1 MKNILLQHWTG
12 KLPELVKYSVEN
24 MKKYAKKCGADYR
37 LLEGNGFRP
46 WLATPCQ
53 KLWMLDE
60 EFDEYDVVVMV
71 DPDMFTRKGMEENIF
86 TDVTGIGMYTEFQA
100 NLFIKLQQQYPL
112 LTDKNFPYWGGAIYR
127 LEREHRVEM
136 RKYLN
141 DAEMTAHS
149 GNFNDEGIMH
159 RCAVSA
165 DYKEKRYFDRQ
176 QWNYSSFEET
186 VDEANIMHRLACHA
200 RIPMQKLP
208 GGFKWCHCSYREGI
222 EDSAMIHIRT
232 KTTPTG
238 NKKPKLDNYYTLVK
252 RGLI

>member
-12 KLPELVKYSVEN
+12 TQPELVQKSVAN

-37 LLEGNGFRP
+37 LLEGNGFRS

-86 TDVTGIGMYTEFQA
+86 TDVTGIGMYTEYQA
-100 NLFIKLQQQYPL
+100 NLFLKLQQQYPL

-141 DAEMTAHS
+141 DAEMTQHS
-149 GNFNDEGIMH
+149 GNFNDEG
-159 RCAVSA
+159 
-165 DYKEKRYFDRQ
+165 
-176 QWNYSSFEET
+176 
-186 VDEANIMHRLACHA
+186 IMHRLACHA

-208 GGFKWCHCSYREGI
+208 GDFKWCHCSYREGI

-232 KTTPTG
+232 KTTPFG
-238 NKKPKLDNYYTLVK
+238 NKKPKLDNYYTLVE

>member
-1 MKNILLQHWTG
+1 MQMKNILLQHWTG
-12 KLPELVKYSVEN
+12 TQPELVQKSVEN

-71 DPDMFTRKGMEENIF
+71 DPDMFTRKGLEENIF
-86 TDVTGIGMYTEFQA
+86 TDVTGIGMYNHNFQGD
-100 NLFIKLQQQYPL
+100 LFRNMRKRYPL
-112 LTDKNFPYWGGAIYR
+112 LTDPKGPYWGGAIYR
-127 LEREHRVEM
+127 LERKDRQNM

-141 DAEMTAHS
+141 DAEMTVHS

-159 RCAVSA
+159 RIAS
-165 DYKEKRYFDRQ
+165 
-176 QWNYSSFEET
+176 
-186 VDEANIMHRLACHA
+186 LAK
-200 RIPMQKLP
+200 IPRQKLP

-222 EDSAMIHIRT
+222 ENSAMIHIRP